1 MALSLTSD
9 DDGAKFTT
17 FVDMNLN
24 AKVTLKMQTITGT
37 DSLSGAK
44 LKITSDI

>member
-1 MALSLTSD
+1 MAPSFTSE
-9 DDGAKFTT
+9 DGARFTT

-24 AKVTLKMQTITGT
+24 AKAALKMQTITGT